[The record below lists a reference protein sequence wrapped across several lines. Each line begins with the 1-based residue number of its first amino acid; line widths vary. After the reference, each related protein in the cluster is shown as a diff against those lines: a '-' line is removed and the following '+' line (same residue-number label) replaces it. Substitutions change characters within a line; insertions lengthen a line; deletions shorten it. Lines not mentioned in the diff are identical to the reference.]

1 MQAGKEVM
9 MKLYAKLAMLVQAR
23 LNCIDGFNS
32 EWKLK
37 LEEKIEELVRNHLPS
52 GSGFDSGTKIDLEV
66 SNNRLVFCTAY
77 HHMDENG
84 SYDGWTEHVVR
95 VSPSFHGVHMTVS
108 GRNRNGIKDYIYESF
123 DIALNTEV

>member
-1 MQAGKEVM
+1 
-9 MKLYAKLAMLVQAR
+9 MKLYARIADLVVAR
-23 LNCIDGFNS
+23 QNCIERDNQ

-37 LEEKIEELVRNHLPS
+37 HEQELLRLVRMHLPS
-52 GSGFDSGTKIDLEV
+52 GSGFDNGTTIDLDL
-66 SNNRLVFCTAY
+66 SNADRLVFNTSF

-108 GRNRNGIKDYIYESF
+108 GRNRNDIKDYIYECF
-123 DIALNTEV
+123 DFALNKEVQ

>member
-1 MQAGKEVM
+1 

-37 LEEKIEELVRNHLPS
+37 HEEKIEELVRNHLPS

-66 SNNRLVFCTAY
+66 SNNNRLVFCTAY

-84 SYDGWTEHVVR
+84 SYDGWMYHCVR
-95 VSPSFHGVHMTVS
+95 VYPTFDGIRMTI
-108 GRNRNGIKDYIYESF
+108 NGSNKNDIKDYIYESF
-123 DIALNTEV
+123 DIALNTEVL